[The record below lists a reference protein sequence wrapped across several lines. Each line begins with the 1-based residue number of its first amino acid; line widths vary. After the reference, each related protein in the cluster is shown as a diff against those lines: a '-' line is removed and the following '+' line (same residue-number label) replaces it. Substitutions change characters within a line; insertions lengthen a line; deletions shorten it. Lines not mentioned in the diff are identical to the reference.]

1 MKIKALLTFVI
12 VVIIFSIVTPVQSVN
27 VENKSVVVYDA
38 IESRFQKIDIVF
50 FDKKA
55 YMDLEKLCFL
65 GGYKYSVKN
74 NLIQLKKGNRNV
86 LIQNN
91 KISYG
96 SCSDNITLKEYQ
108 NKRYISL
115 FPTIDYLNMRMD
127 LAKNGLILY
136 RSSYSYTDLVN
147 DMVKTLENH
156 YSKIPNVDVFSG
168 TMSYVNQLIEF
179 DLETLN
185 IYSRLDEMIIRVLKE
200 DDVQTIELDDTL
212 DDLLSMGVSVASI
225 IEDTGH
231 FESISSYSLG
241 SSLAEELLDKLG
253 DITQITEKSLNT
265 MNYTFRISNLYRK
278 NIDNIK
284 KVILNKKYSPY
295 KSSTRTYKI
304 CKDYVDAYGN
314 REKEIEKVR
323 EYITQELNMSLVE
336 SLAESIPIPSYIK
349 VCFEVYKIFAGN
361 KLNLFDYSEA
371 IVFQNEFHNFQVVI
385 EKQLNTYLEKIAKK
399 KKLKDD
405 EKEYFVYLSRLYFR
419 ISAAYYEYMQ
429 EADNKET
436 YISGKENAQM
446 MIDKIDGVDVSC
458 FLYDNPKYNSS
469 NIDDK
474 QLYEL
479 KDNELLEK
487 VTDEWANIYIDYFY
501 DKNFQDFVSN
511 ETGQD
516 FILFQMLDLDNNDIP
531 EILVYRDSYFDDC
544 YVYSINEDKKVYKAM
559 EICSSSS
566 SYVINGNVYTIDNLF
581 RTSTEGIHN
590 IYIGLDKVDEISSG
604 KRDELGNANIYYK
617 YYQYGNEISEEKFNN
632 VLTSYNANTMF
643 DEIKKSGIRKSEVK
657 SFEGNCGRNIVGL
670 VIQYYHKDMIQSIK
684 DLMLKDGV
692 DENIVDYFFFDFYGP
707 LINEEQMNDKDNIYV
722 QVYEDHPTHIVTKD
736 IYMMNKT
743 TKEVKKVDYY

>member
-1 MKIKALLTFVI
+1 
-12 VVIIFSIVTPVQSVN
+12 
-27 VENKSVVVYDA
+27 
-38 IESRFQKIDIVF
+38 
-50 FDKKA
+50 
-55 YMDLEKLCFL
+55 
-65 GGYKYSVKN
+65 
-74 NLIQLKKGNRNV
+74 
-86 LIQNN
+86 
-91 KISYG
+91 
-96 SCSDNITLKEYQ
+96 
-108 NKRYISL
+108 
-115 FPTIDYLNMRMD
+115 
-127 LAKNGLILY
+127 
-136 RSSYSYTDLVN
+136 
-147 DMVKTLENH
+147 
-156 YSKIPNVDVFSG
+156 
-168 TMSYVNQLIEF
+168 
-179 DLETLN
+179 
-185 IYSRLDEMIIRVLKE
+185 
-200 DDVQTIELDDTL
+200 
-212 DDLLSMGVSVASI
+212 
-225 IEDTGH
+225 
-231 FESISSYSLG
+231 
-241 SSLAEELLDKLG
+241 
-253 DITQITEKSLNT
+253 
-265 MNYTFRISNLYRK
+265 
-278 NIDNIK
+278 
-284 KVILNKKYSPY
+284 
-295 KSSTRTYKI
+295 
-304 CKDYVDAYGN
+304 
-314 REKEIEKVR
+314 
-323 EYITQELNMSLVE
+323 
-336 SLAESIPIPSYIK
+336 
-349 VCFEVYKIFAGN
+349 
-361 KLNLFDYSEA
+361 
-371 IVFQNEFHNFQVVI
+371 
-385 EKQLNTYLEKIAKK
+385 
-399 KKLKDD
+399 
-405 EKEYFVYLSRLYFR
+405 
-419 ISAAYYEYMQ
+419 MQ

-458 FLYDNPKYNSS
+458 FLYDNPKYNST

-487 VTDEWANIYIDYFY
+487 ATDEWANIYIDYFY

-516 FILFQMLDLDNNDIP
+516 FILFQMLDLDNNEIP

>member
-12 VVIIFSIVTPVQSVN
+12 VVIILSLVTPVQSVN

-86 LIQNN
+86 RIQNN

-96 SCSDNITLKEYQ
+96 SCSDKVTLKEYQ

-253 DITQITEKSLNT
+253 NISQITEKSLNT

-446 MIDKIDGVDVSC
+446 MIDKIDGVDVSS

-604 KRDELGNANIYYK
+604 KRDELGNSNIYYK

-736 IYMMNKT
+736 IYMMNIT

>member
-12 VVIIFSIVTPVQSVN
+12 VVIILSLVTPVQSVN

-253 DITQITEKSLNT
+253 DISQITEKSLNT

-736 IYMMNKT
+736 IYIMNKT

>member
-86 LIQNN
+86 RIQNN

-253 DITQITEKSLNT
+253 DISQITEKSLNT

-295 KSSTRTYKI
+295 KSGTRTYKI

-458 FLYDNPKYNSS
+458 FLYDNPKYNST

-487 VTDEWANIYIDYFY
+487 ATDEWANIYIDYFY

-516 FILFQMLDLDNNDIP
+516 FILFQMLDLDNNEIP

>member
-1 MKIKALLTFVI
+1 MKIKALLTFI
-12 VVIIFSIVTPVQSVN
+12 IAVIILSLVAPVQSVN

-86 LIQNN
+86 RIQNN

-96 SCSDNITLKEYQ
+96 SCSDKVTLKEYQ

-253 DITQITEKSLNT
+253 DISQITEKSLNT

-446 MIDKIDGVDVSC
+446 MIDKIDGVDVSS

-604 KRDELGNANIYYK
+604 KRDELGNSNIYYK

-684 DLMLKDGV
+684 NLMLKDGV

>member
-12 VVIIFSIVTPVQSVN
+12 VVIVFSIVTPVQSVN

-147 DMVKTLENH
+147 DMIKTLENH

-168 TMSYVNQLIEF
+168 TMSYVNQFIEF

-241 SSLAEELLDKLG
+241 SSSAKELLDKLG
-253 DITQITEKSLNT
+253 NISQITEKSLNT

-336 SLAESIPIPSYIK
+336 SLAESIPIPSSIK

-516 FILFQMLDLDNNDIP
+516 FILFQMLDLDNNEIP

>member
-86 LIQNN
+86 RIQNN

-253 DITQITEKSLNT
+253 DISQITEKSLNT

-405 EKEYFVYLSRLYFR
+405 K
-419 ISAAYYEYMQ
+419 
-429 EADNKET
+429 
-436 YISGKENAQM
+436 
-446 MIDKIDGVDVSC
+446 
-458 FLYDNPKYNSS
+458 
-469 NIDDK
+469 
-474 QLYEL
+474 
-479 KDNELLEK
+479 
-487 VTDEWANIYIDYFY
+487 
-501 DKNFQDFVSN
+501 KN
-511 ETGQD
+511 
-516 FILFQMLDLDNNDIP
+516 ILFICLDY
-531 EILVYRDSYFDDC
+531 IL
-544 YVYSINEDKKVYKAM
+544 E
-559 EICSSSS
+559 
-566 SYVINGNVYTIDNLF
+566 
-581 RTSTEGIHN
+581 
-590 IYIGLDKVDEISSG
+590 
-604 KRDELGNANIYYK
+604 
-617 YYQYGNEISEEKFNN
+617 
-632 VLTSYNANTMF
+632 
-643 DEIKKSGIRKSEVK
+643 
-657 SFEGNCGRNIVGL
+657 
-670 VIQYYHKDMIQSIK
+670 
-684 DLMLKDGV
+684 
-692 DENIVDYFFFDFYGP
+692 
-707 LINEEQMNDKDNIYV
+707 
-722 QVYEDHPTHIVTKD
+722 
-736 IYMMNKT
+736 
-743 TKEVKKVDYY
+743 